1 MTKHNPNGKAEQE
14 ILKKV
19 LNDQVAAKRLNN
31 DADKRLKALDRGAHG
46 RKKS

>member
-1 MTKHNPNGKAEQE
+1 MAKHDPNDPATQA

-46 RKKS
+46 KKK